1 MGFAKKTSSN
11 ERASQKSQKNVT
23 LVLAILMASTF
34 SASFSQSMMNI
45 ALPHIADKFGVTL
58 SIANWVV
65 IGFTIVAAT
74 AITMAAA
81 LMSRIGLRK
90 LFVFS
95 AGCLAVGSLIGVL
108 SFSFPVLIAARL
120 VQAIATGMLYPV
132 VTGVIAILVGT
143 DRRGAVLAL
152 NSGIIGIGQ
161 AVGPLISGLLL
172 TYFDLHI
179 MFIPTLVLGIALVVA
194 GVFVLYDVE
203 DRSRTPIDLL
213 SVALAFVGLATLMY
227 GLGELTHDTLPA
239 VIGLVIGAVVLAIFV
254 IRQLKIK
261 TPLLNLSP
269 LRHSGFTI
277 GVALVMFGM
286 MGTAAMSLLL
296 PLFYEGTTG
305 DTPFEAGILIS
316 IPLVAYGL
324 LAVVGG
330 KIFDKKGIFPVV
342 PFGYLLAVIGFL
354 GIFFTA
360 QHVLPYAVLA
370 FSFGIYV
377 GNSFIVAPSKTMALN
392 LLSKDLYSYGAAI
405 NSIFVQIANSI
416 GASLFVGILSADVL
430 RETAHGM
437 SRASAYGVGFSHAL
451 IISIVIAVAALI
463 LAFAYSWKMRKHK
476 AHAQAANDPNRFNT
490 HC

>member
-1 MGFAKKTSSN
+1 MNSAKKTLSIKS
-11 ERASQKSQKNVT
+11 ASHQGIHNVT

-34 SASFSQSMMNI
+34 SASISQSMMNI

-81 LMSRIGLRK
+81 LMNRLGLRK
-90 LFVFS
+90 LFVFA
-95 AGCLAVGSLIGVL
+95 AGCLAVGSLIGVFA
-108 SFSFPVLIAARL
+108 FSFPLLIAARL

-132 VTGVIAILVGT
+132 VTGVIAILVGVE
-143 DRRGAVLAL
+143 RRGAVLAL

-179 MFIPTLVLGIALVVA
+179 MFIPTLVLGVLLIVA
-194 GVFVLYDVE
+194 GIFVLYDVE
-203 DRSRTPIDLL
+203 DRSHTPIDLP
-213 SVALAFVGLATLMY
+213 SVALAFVGLAALMY

-239 VIGLVIGAVVLAIFV
+239 VIGLVIGAVVLAAFV

-261 TPLLNLSP
+261 TPLLNLAP
-269 LRHSGFTI
+269 LRHSGFTV
-277 GVALVMFGM
+277 GVILVMFGM

-305 DTPFEAGILIS
+305 DTPFEAGVLIS

-342 PFGYLLAVIGFL
+342 PFGYLLALIGFV

-360 QHVLPYAVLA
+360 QKVLPYAVLM

-416 GASLFVGILSADVL
+416 GASLFVGVLSADVL

-451 IISIVIAVAALI
+451 IISIVIAVVALI
-463 LAFAYSWKMRKHK
+463 LAFVYSWRMRKHK
-476 AHAQAANDPNRFNT
+476 AHAQAKSDPSRFNP
-490 HC
+490 HS